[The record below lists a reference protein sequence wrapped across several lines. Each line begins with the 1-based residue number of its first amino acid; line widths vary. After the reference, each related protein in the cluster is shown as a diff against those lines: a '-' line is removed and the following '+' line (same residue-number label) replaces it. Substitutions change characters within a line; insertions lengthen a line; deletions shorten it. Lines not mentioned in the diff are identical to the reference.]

1 MAANNVREIIL
12 DILLSVFRDGVYSH
26 NAIHGALEKVQ
37 YFSKRDRAF
46 ITKVCEG
53 TVERLI
59 ELDYIIDKFSSV
71 PVTKMKPVIQN
82 ILRSATY
89 QICFMGGVPNS
100 AAINEAV
107 KIAQARWFYG
117 LKAFVNGILRNIDRN
132 ASEIEYPSK
141 KSDPVRYYSVRYSM
155 PEWIVEAWLMEF
167 GEFVTVRMLESFLK
181 ERPTTVRL
189 KLHAANKK
197 EILASL
203 RSQGVTVS
211 RAPYVNYAYNIA
223 GYNYLP
229 ALDAFMKGWIFPQ
242 DVSSMLVGEC
252 ARPNPGDYVIDM
264 CAAPGGKCLHV
275 ADMMGGFGMVDARD
289 VSQDKVS
296 LIQENVRRADL
307 INVRASVMDALTF
320 DGASEGRA
328 DLVICDVPCSGLG
341 VIGRKPDIKYRI
353 TPAKIGELVELQ
365 RRILHNAASY
375 VKPGGTLMYSTCTI
389 SREENQ
395 ENVRWFVD
403 NYPFHTESLNP
414 YLPREIWRNSTEE
427 GYLQLMPGIHET
439 DGFFLCRMRRDP
451 E

>member
-1 MAANNVREIIL
+1 MTENSRDIIVRILTEI
-12 DILLSVFRDGVYSH
+12 SDGGIYSH
-26 NAIHGALEKVQ
+26 MAIRGAMEKYRYLPRQ
-37 YFSKRDRAF
+37 ERAF
-46 ITKVCEG
+46 ITRVCEG
-53 TVERLI
+53 TIERMI
-59 ELDYIIDKFSSV
+59 EIDYIIDQFATI
-71 PVTKMKPVIQN
+71 PVEKMKPVIRD
-82 ILRSATY
+82 ILRSAVY
-89 QICFMGGVPNS
+89 QIRYMDAVPD
-100 AAINEAV
+100 AAAVDEAV
-107 KIAQARWFYG
+107 KLTQAKGFYN
-117 LKAFVNGILRNIDRN
+117 LKGFVNGVLRSIVRGEDR
-132 ASEIEYPSK
+132 IVYP
-141 KSDPVRYYSVRYSM
+141 DEAAEPVRALSIRYSM
-155 PEWIVEAWLMEF
+155 PEWIVA
-167 GEFVTVRMLESFLK
+167 SFLDEYGPIVTRLMLK
-181 ERPTTVRL
+181 SFLVERPTIVRFKTDRISPQTILESL
-189 KLHAANKK
+189 K
-197 EILASL
+197 
-203 RSQGVTVS
+203 SQGVTVR
-211 RAPYVNYAYNIA
+211 RAPYLPYAYILSD
-223 GYNYLP
+223 YNYLP
-229 ALDAFMKGWIFPQ
+229 SLAAFRNGWIFPQ

-395 ENVRWFVD
+395 ENVRWFVE

>member
-107 KIAQARWFYG
+107 KIAQARGFYG
-117 LKAFVNGILRNIDRN
+117 LKAFVNGVLRNIDRN

-189 KLHAANKK
+189 KL
-197 EILASL
+197 
-203 RSQGVTVS
+203 
-211 RAPYVNYAYNIA
+211 
-223 GYNYLP
+223 
-229 ALDAFMKGWIFPQ
+229 
-242 DVSSMLVGEC
+242 
-252 ARPNPGDYVIDM
+252 
-264 CAAPGGKCLHV
+264 PGGHCV
-275 ADMMGGFGMVDARD
+275 ARALCELRL
-289 VSQDKVS
+289 QY
-296 LIQENVRRADL
+296 RR
-307 INVRASVMDALTF
+307 V
-320 DGASEGRA
+320 
-328 DLVICDVPCSGLG
+328 
-341 VIGRKPDIKYRI
+341 
-353 TPAKIGELVELQ
+353 
-365 RRILHNAASY
+365 
-375 VKPGGTLMYSTCTI
+375 
-389 SREENQ
+389 
-395 ENVRWFVD
+395 
-403 NYPFHTESLNP
+403 
-414 YLPREIWRNSTEE
+414 
-427 GYLQLMPGIHET
+427 
-439 DGFFLCRMRRDP
+439 
-451 E
+451 

>member
-107 KIAQARWFYG
+107 KIAQARGFYG
-117 LKAFVNGILRNIDRN
+117 LKAFVNGVLRNIDRN

-167 GEFVTVRMLESFLK
+167 GEFVTVRML
-181 ERPTTVRL
+181 
-189 KLHAANKK
+189 
-197 EILASL
+197 
-203 RSQGVTVS
+203 S